1 MSDSQ
6 NTSTGVKFEVTIGGG
21 PVETTDVMSVTVDHD
36 LDLPAMCLIT
46 LKNPTNKFIIK
57 RRNGK

>member
-36 LDLPAMCLIT
+36 HVFVVTDQDTVLELALPT
-46 LKNPTNKFIIK
+46 
-57 RRNGK
+57 G